1 MSGSLNG
8 SEFEIYCAK
17 FGLFPFIPQA
27 MWVDL
32 AQVGVGSAISS
43 TPHCTHCFCLAKTER

>member
-43 TPHCTHCFCLAKTER
+43 TPHCTHCFSLAKTER